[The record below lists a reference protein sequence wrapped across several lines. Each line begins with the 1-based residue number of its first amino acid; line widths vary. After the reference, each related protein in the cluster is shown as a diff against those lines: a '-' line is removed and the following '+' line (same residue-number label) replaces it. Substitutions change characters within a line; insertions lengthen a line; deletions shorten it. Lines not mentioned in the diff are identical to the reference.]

1 MAQNERNW
9 LDVLTDGQLVR
20 DWLSLNTHIVFASA
34 IWILLITLFGLGLGL
49 AIVLIGLPLL
59 LLTFASVRTWAALDH
74 QMTAGLLNRSPAD
87 LHDDV
92 DARGANFGERFGL
105 YLGSGVTWRSLIYL
119 ALKIPMGTFAI
130 TTAWMLLP
138 FIALEVLIMGP
149 LGIDLHMITPRLTH
163 WLALIAHELP
173 SAVLARV
180 PQSKPAAR
188 AEKSKN
194 DLRIS
199 RLEAIDEE
207 DDDVLPRYVLTDD
220 GEIVRRR

>member
-1 MAQNERNW
+1 MNSDERNW
-9 LDVLTDGQLVR
+9 LDVLSDGRLVR

-34 IWILLITLFGLGLGL
+34 IWGLLILLFSLGLGL
-49 AIVLIGLPLL
+49 ALILIGLPIL
-59 LLTFASVRTWAALDH
+59 LLTFASVRTLAALDH
-74 QMTAGLLNRSPAD
+74 QMTAGLLNRPAAD

-92 DARGANFGERFGL
+92 DPRGANFGERFGL

-119 ALKIPMGTFAI
+119 ALKIPLGTFTI
-130 TTAWMLLP
+130 TAAWMLLP

-149 LGIDLHMITPRLTH
+149 LGIDLHMITPRLTQ

-173 SAVLARV
+173 SAVLAKV
-180 PQSKPAAR
+180 PQPRPAAR
-188 AEKSKN
+188 SEKSKN

-199 RLEAIDEE
+199 RLETIEDE
-207 DDDVLPRYVLTDD
+207 DDVLPRYVLTDD